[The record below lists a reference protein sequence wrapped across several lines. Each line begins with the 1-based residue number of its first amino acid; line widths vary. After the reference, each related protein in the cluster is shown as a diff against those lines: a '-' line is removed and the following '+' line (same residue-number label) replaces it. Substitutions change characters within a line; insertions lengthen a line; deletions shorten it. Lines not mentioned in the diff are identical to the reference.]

1 VAKIPL
7 ADKDELKLA
16 LKRLA
21 QLHDAC
27 GLPEKAALWRMK
39 LDKPGATSAKP
50 RYHVVAGPP
59 ATFLLSLHPRC
70 ATHHAYVLKAWVH
83 DPVAVATA
91 ALIVQAP
98 NRKRLPG
105 RNIRR

>member
-1 VAKIPL
+1 MPL

-21 QLHDAC
+21 QLHDSC

-50 RYHVVAGPP
+50 
-59 ATFLLSLHPRC
+59 
-70 ATHHAYVLKAWVH
+70 
-83 DPVAVATA
+83 
-91 ALIVQAP
+91 
-98 NRKRLPG
+98 
-105 RNIRR
+105 